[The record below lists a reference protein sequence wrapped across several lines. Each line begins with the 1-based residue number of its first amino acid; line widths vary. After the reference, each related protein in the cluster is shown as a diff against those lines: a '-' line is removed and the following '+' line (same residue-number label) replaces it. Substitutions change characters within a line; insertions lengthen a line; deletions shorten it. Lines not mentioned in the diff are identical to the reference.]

1 MEPVS
6 GRNWNAGYAF
16 HAFNV
21 VTTEKEFA
29 FSRRRVPSPAAGSN
43 LSAVCTPHLQECLIN
58 GVLEGRKQ
66 TDPSGGSA
74 LCNAHMWRVASNV
87 MALIDMP
94 ILQNILQ
101 LSTYRR
107 MKDSEAFEDRR
118 QVKEET
124 KNEAL
129 SGWVRNVED
138 DFKVQPGSFRP

>member
-1 MEPVS
+1 MEPMS
-6 GRNWNAGYAF
+6 SRTWNGGYAF

-21 VTTEKEFA
+21 VTTEREFA

-43 LSAVCTPHLQECLIN
+43 LSVVYTPRLQECLIN

-74 LCNAHMWRVASNV
+74 LCDAHMWRVASNV

-94 ILQNILQ
+94 ILQNILR

-107 MKDSEAFEDRR
+107 MKNSEAFEYRK
-118 QVKEET
+118 QVKDET

-138 DFKVQPGSFRP
+138 DFGVQPES